1 MSGKTFI
8 ILILSV
14 FLITTSISFGKTK
27 VSSSLFGDIKAR
39 NIGPAIMSGRITDID
54 VVVKDTNKIYIGTA
68 GGGVWKSKDGGIT
81 FEPVFDK
88 YTMAIGCVT
97 IDQKNPDTIWVGT
110 GETNMRNSVSIG
122 TGIYK
127 SVDGGKNWTFMGL
140 PESERISEIVIDPRN
155 SDVVYAA
162 VPGHLWD
169 ANAERGLYKTT
180 DGGKTWKNIFFI
192 DNDTGCID
200 IDLDPKNPDLLIASM
215 WKFRRFPY
223 FFDAGSYKSG
233 MYKTLDGG
241 KSWKKLKKGLPSGK
255 QGRVMVDFYLSD
267 PKTVYA
273 LVESEKTYIY
283 RSDDSGESWEK
294 KGTSFGV
301 KARPFYLA
309 GLKVDPKDPER
320 LYNYSFTLTVSKN
333 GGKSFESAMESFM
346 GMSVHPDQHSLW
358 IDPVNPKHLILAT
371 DGGVYIS
378 YDSGG
383 KFRHVSNL
391 PVSQFYHVS
400 YDMRDPYNVYGGLQD
415 NNSWYGP
422 SKIITAGSIKNKD
435 WTAVGGGDG
444 FYVFRDLIDDDI
456 VYYSWQGGMFQR
468 YNEKTGETASIKPLP
483 SKNEPEYRFNWN
495 AGMEMSPNNKKRM
508 YVGAQFLFVS
518 EDRGDS
524 WKKISPDLTTNDKK
538 KLRQSESG
546 GITIDNTTAE
556 NHCSII
562 TISES
567 PVNEKVIWVGT
578 DDGNLQ
584 VTKDG
589 GKKWSN
595 VVKNI
600 KGLPKNTWCP
610 AVEAGNYDEGTAYS
624 VFDGHRTGDKSTY
637 VYKTSDFGKTWESLI
652 TEELEGYALV
662 IREDIK
668 NRDMLFL
675 GTEFGLYISFNRGGN
690 WVHFKE
696 TLPKVG
702 VRDIQIHP
710 VTHDLILGTHGRGIY
725 IIDDLTP
732 LRSINDEVLE
742 QDVAILPANP
752 SEMSLSGGGEGMTGD
767 TEFYGENPKEGATIT
782 YYLKKRHIFGNFK
795 LEIFDKD
802 DKLIKVLP
810 TGKRKG
816 INRVY
821 WGMRL
826 KAPKAG
832 RAPGLTGFVFGGP
845 MVDPGEY
852 KIKLTKNKKV
862 YESKIVLKPSHYSN
876 HTEEDMK
883 IRQEKIWEVYHMLEH
898 MAYISDTLSDI
909 VSVMER
915 KLGDNKL
922 LKGVKKVIKKGISK
936 ARSIKGLIIDE
947 EGSIYSSE
955 MLQGKMIQIYSAIS
969 MYGGRPNNSQLIYIE
984 TMKSELK
991 KVGDKFT
998 SFIKDD
1004 IVKINRFLTNYK
1016 AGEIKII
1023 SEDEYKEK
1031 NKN

>member
-1 MSGKTFI
+1 MSRKTFI
-8 ILILSV
+8 ILILS
-14 FLITTSISFGKTK
+14 LLLSTTSISFGKTK
-27 VSSSLFGDIKAR
+27 VNSSLFGDIKAR

-54 VVVKDTNKIYIGTA
+54 VVGKNINKIYVGTA

-81 FEPVFDK
+81 FKPVFDK

-127 SVDGGKNWTFMGL
+127 SVDGGKNWNFTGL
-140 PESERISEIVIDPRN
+140 PESERISEILVDPRN

-169 ANAERGLYKTT
+169 ANPQRGLYKTIN
-180 DGGKTWKNIFFI
+180 GGKTWENIFFI

-200 IDLDPKNPDLLIASM
+200 IDLDLKNPDLLIASM
-215 WKFRRFPY
+215 WKFRRYPY

-233 MYKTLDGG
+233 MYKSVNGG
-241 KSWKKLKKGLPSGK
+241 KNWKKLKKGLPEGK
-255 QGRVMVDFYLSD
+255 TGRVIVDFHLSN

-273 LVESEKTYIY
+273 LVESEKTFIY
-283 RSDDSGESWEK
+283 RSDDSGETWIK
-294 KGTSFGV
+294 KGTGFGV

-309 GLKVDPKDPER
+309 GLKVDPSDPDR
-320 LYNYSFTLTVSKN
+320 LYNYSFMLSVSKN
-333 GGKSFESAMESFM
+333 AGESFESAMESFM
-346 GMSVHPDQHSLW
+346 GMTVHPDQHSLW
-358 IDPVNPKHLILAT
+358 IDPKNPKHLILAT

-378 YDSGG
+378 YNKGG

-422 SKIITAGSIKNKD
+422 SKIITAGSIKNRD

-444 FYVFRDLIDDDI
+444 FYVFRDPIDDDI

-483 SKNEPEYRFNWN
+483 SINEPEYRFNWN
-495 AGMEMSPNNKKRM
+495 AAMEMSPNNKKRM
-508 YVGAQFLFVS
+508 YVGSQFVFVS
-518 EDRGDS
+518 HDRGDS
-524 WKKISPDLTTNDKK
+524 WKKISPDLTTNDKN

-567 PVNEKVIWVGT
+567 PVNEKVIWAGT

-589 GKKWSN
+589 GKKWFN

-600 KGLPKNTWCP
+600 KGLPKSTWCP
-610 AVEAGNYDEGTAYS
+610 AVEAGNYNAGTAYA
-624 VFDGHRTGDKSTY
+624 VFDGHRTGDKNTY

-652 TEELEGYALV
+652 TDELEGYALV

-668 NRDMLFL
+668 NHDMLFL
-675 GTEFGLYISFNRGGN
+675 GTEFGLYISFNGGNN

-710 VTHDLILGTHGRGIY
+710 ITHDLILGTHGRGIY
-725 IIDDLTP
+725 IIDDITP
-732 LRSINDEVLE
+732 LRSITDEVLE
-742 QDVAILPANP
+742 QSVAILPANP

-767 TEFYGENPKEGATIT
+767 TEFFGENPKDGATIT
-782 YYLKKRHIFGNFK
+782 YYLKKRHIFGDFK

-802 DKLIKVLP
+802 NKLVKVLP

-816 INRVY
+816 INRIY

-852 KIKLTKNKKV
+852 RIKLTKNKKI
-862 YESKIVLKPSHYSN
+862 YESKIVLKPSHYSD
-876 HTEEDMK
+876 HSIEDMK
-883 IRQEKIWEVYHMLEH
+883 LRQDKIWEVYHMLEH
-898 MAYISDTLSDI
+898 MAYISDTLSDS
-909 VSVMER
+909 VSEMEK
-915 KLGDNKL
+915 KLENSKL
-922 LKGVKKVIKKGISK
+922 SKGVKKVIKKGIKK
-936 ARSIKGLIIDE
+936 AKYIKGFIIDE

-969 MYGGRPNNSQLIYIE
+969 MYGGRPNNSQLTYIG
-984 TMKSELK
+984 TMKSELN
-991 KVGDKFT
+991 KVGAKFG
-998 SFIKDD
+998 SFVKND
-1004 IVKINRFLTNYK
+1004 IVKINRFLNNYK
-1016 AGEIKII
+1016 AGEIRMI
-1023 SEDEYKEK
+1023 SEEDYKEK
-1031 NKN
+1031 NKD

>member
-8 ILILSV
+8 VLILSL
-14 FLITTSISFGKTK
+14 FLMADSFSFGKTE

-39 NIGPAIMSGRITDID
+39 NIGPAVMSGRITDID
-54 VVVKDTNKIYIGTA
+54 VAGNDINKIYVGTA

-81 FEPVFDK
+81 FKPIFDK

-97 IDQKNPDTIWVGT
+97 VDQKNPETIWVGT

-127 SVDGGKNWTFMGL
+127 SVDGGENWKFMGL
-140 PESERISEIVIDPRN
+140 PDSERISEILVDPRN
-155 SDVVYAA
+155 SDVVYVA

-169 ANAERGLYKTT
+169 ANSERGLFKTI
-180 DGGKTWKNIFFI
+180 DGGKTWEKLFFI

-200 IDLDPKNPDLLIASM
+200 IDMDPKNPDLLIASM

-223 FFDAGSYKSG
+223 FFDAGSVQSG
-233 MYKTLDGG
+233 MYKTLNGG
-241 KSWKKLKKGLPSGK
+241 KSWKKLKTGLPAGK
-255 QGRVMVDFYLSD
+255 QGRVVVDFHLSD
-267 PKTVYA
+267 SKIVYA
-273 LVESEKTYIY
+273 LVESKKTYIY
-283 RSDDSGESWEK
+283 RSDDSGESWVK
-294 KGTSFGV
+294 RGTSFGV

-309 GLKVDPKDPER
+309 GLKVDPKDPDR
-320 LYNYSFTLTVSKN
+320 LYNYSFTLSVSKN
-333 GGKSFESAMESFM
+333 GGDSFESAMESFM

-358 IDPVNPKHLILAT
+358 INPGNPKHLILAT

-383 KFRHVSNL
+383 KFRHISNL

-422 SKIITAGSIKNKD
+422 SKIITAGSIKNRD

-444 FYVFRDLIDDDI
+444 FYVFRDPADDNI
-456 VYYSWQGGMFQR
+456 VYYSWQGGMYQR
-468 YNEKTGETASIKPLP
+468 YNEKTGETASIRPLP
-483 SKNEPEYRFNWN
+483 SVGEPEYRFNWN
-495 AGMEMSPNNKKRM
+495 AGMALSMKNKKRI

-518 EDRGDS
+518 HDRGDS
-524 WKKISPDLTTNDKK
+524 WKKISPDLTTNDKNK
-538 KLRQSESG
+538 QRQKESG

-562 TISES
+562 AISES

-584 VTKDG
+584 VTKNG
-589 GKKWSN
+589 GKKWTN

-610 AVEAGNYDEGTAYS
+610 GVEAGNYDEGTAYV
-624 VFDGHRTGDKSTY
+624 VFDGHRTGDKKTY
-637 VYKTSDFGKTWESLI
+637 IYHTMNFGKTWESLA
-652 TEELEGYALV
+652 TEELEGYAHV

-668 NRDMLFL
+668 NRNMLFL
-675 GTEFGLYISFNRGGN
+675 GTEFGLYVSFNRGMN

-696 TLPKVG
+696 MLPKVG
-702 VRDIQIHP
+702 VRDIQVHP
-710 VTHDLILGTHGRGIY
+710 VTHDLILGTHGRGIF
-725 IIDDLTP
+725 IIDDITP
-732 LRSINDEVLE
+732 LRSISDDVLE
-742 QDVAILPANP
+742 QSVAILPANP
-752 SEMSLSGGGEGMTGD
+752 SEMSFSSGGEGMTGD
-767 TEFYGENPKEGATIT
+767 TEFYGENPKDGATIT

-795 LEIFDKD
+795 IEIFNKD
-802 DKLIKVLP
+802 GKLMKVLP

-852 KIKLTKNKKV
+852 RIKLTKNKKV
-862 YESKIVLKPSHYSN
+862 YESKILLKPSHYSN
-876 HTEEDMK
+876 YTAEDMK
-883 IRQEKIWEVYHMLEH
+883 VRQEKIWEVYHMLEH
-898 MAYISDTLSDI
+898 MAYISDTLSDA
-909 VSVMER
+909 VAEME
-915 KLGDNKL
+915 
-922 LKGVKKVIKKGISK
+922 KK
-936 ARSIKGLIIDE
+936 A
-947 EGSIYSSE
+947 
-955 MLQGKMIQIYSAIS
+955 
-969 MYGGRPNNSQLIYIE
+969 
-984 TMKSELK
+984 
-991 KVGDKFT
+991 
-998 SFIKDD
+998 
-1004 IVKINRFLTNYK
+1004 
-1016 AGEIKII
+1016 
-1023 SEDEYKEK
+1023 
-1031 NKN
+1031 